1 MTELPL
7 STLEKIL
14 AAAKAEFLE
23 KGYQSASLRNIVKSA
38 GVTTGAFY
46 GYYSSK
52 EALFA
57 ALVDEPYR
65 FVLRTYRAAVS
76 QFEQLQPQTQVLR
89 MGDAGNDCMQALLL
103 YMDARRDAFHLILE
117 CADGT
122 PYSHIVD
129 ELAVL
134 EAAAIDQHCKTLQAL
149 GHPVPQIDRR
159 LEHMLLTG
167 MINTFLRLSFTI
179 CRSRMRS
186 GIWSRWLRFTRRDGG
201 SSWGN
206 DGYYSCPFLCVSVR
220 CG

>member
-89 MGDAGNDCMQALLL
+89 MGDAGKDCMQALLL

-122 PYSHIVD
+122 PYSHA
-129 ELAVL
+129 EGEKKRLALSVVL
-134 EAAAIDQHCKTLQAL
+134 IIR
-149 GHPVPQIDRR
+149 PVRHAGACTVLLHVPARVPVRGWKCDGGRCDPVVPAVAGRLCRRASDRR
-159 LEHMLLTG
+159 AARR
-167 MINTFLRLSFTI
+167 N
-179 CRSRMRS
+179 
-186 GIWSRWLRFTRRDGG
+186 GI
-201 SSWGN
+201 
-206 DGYYSCPFLCVSVR
+206 
-220 CG
+220 